1 MINILKF
8 PYGLISAMAF
18 LHEME
23 LFAGVPR
30 RTRNYIQGYEQGCNG
45 PTTRSRLV
53 TNGTLYLEYCSGGQR
68 YNVPREV
75 GILLRSCT
83 VHCTRIVLRVTRYCV
98 VGVCVNPAILLAQSR
113 KLSLCDPRDGCG
125 ARPPLRSRS
134 FKCKGQNEE
143 SRHGRKEKL

>member
-1 MINILKF
+1 
-8 PYGLISAMAF
+8 MAF

-98 VGVCVNPAILLAQSR
+98 VALPVSQATVYLVTGSNRGI
-113 KLSLCDPRDGCG
+113 GM
-125 ARPPLRSRS
+125 
-134 FKCKGQNEE
+134 
-143 SRHGRKEKL
+143 